1 MRIIL
6 LGGPG
11 SGKGTQAG
19 FLTRHFGIPQVSS
32 GDMLRAAVREGT
44 ALGRKAKGIMDSGA
58 LVPDD
63 LIVAMV
69 GERLDRPDCSE
80 GFVLDGFPRTIP
92 QAEALRDA
100 GVVVDTVIEIAVDD
114 EEIVVRMS
122 GRRVHPASGRVYH
135 VVHNP
140 PRVEGRDDET
150 GDELIQR
157 DDDREETV
165 RTRLAVYR
173 EQTEPSSTSTGGSPS
188 GASFTTRESRARA
201 RSRRSGREPSRRCSP
216 PEPGRTRC
224 AAGRGGA
231 RRAEPGS
238 GLKSIAAIG
247 RS

>member
-19 FLTRHFGIPQVSS
+19 FLTRRLGIPQISS
-32 GDMLRAAVREGT
+32 GDMLRTAVREGT
-44 ALGRKAKGIMDSGA
+44 ELGRKAKDIMDSGA

-69 GERLDRPDCSE
+69 GERLARPDCSA

-100 GVVVDTVIEIAVDD
+100 GVVIDTVVEVAVDD

-150 GDELIQR
+150 GEELVQR
-157 DDDREETV
+157 ADDREETV

-173 EQTEPSSTSTGGSPS
+173 EQTQPLVDFYQGLAEAGELRYARIDGV
-188 GASFTTRESRARA
+188 GDVERIRE
-201 RSRRSGREPSRRCSP
+201 
-216 PEPGRTRC
+216 RTIE
-224 AAGRGGA
+224 AVLPA
-231 RRAEPGS
+231 
-238 GLKSIAAIG
+238 
-247 RS
+247 

>member
-44 ALGRKAKGIMDSGA
+44 ELGRKAKGIMEAGE

-69 GERLDRPDCSE
+69 SERLDRPDCAE

-100 GVVVDTVIEIAVDD
+100 GVGVDTVIEIAVDD
-114 EEIVVRMS
+114 EEIVLRMS

-135 VVHNP
+135 AVHHP

-150 GDELIQR
+150 GEELIQR
-157 DDDREETV
+157 ADDREDTV

-173 EQTEPSSTSTGGSPS
+173 EQTEPLVD
-188 GASFTTRESRARA
+188 FYRAH
-201 RSRRSGREPSRRCSP
+201 
-216 PEPGRTRC
+216 
-224 AAGRGGA
+224 AGRGELRYA
-231 RRAEPGS
+231 RIDGTGEVEEVRARTIDAVRPG
-238 GLKSIAAIG
+238 
-247 RS
+247 

>member
-19 FLTRHFGIPQVSS
+19 FLTCHFGIPQVSS

-44 ALGRKAKGIMDSGA
+44 ALGRKAKGIMDVGE
-58 LVPDD
+58 LVPDG
-63 LIVAMV
+63 LIVAMI
-69 GERLDRPDCSE
+69 GERLDRPDCSK

-100 GVVVDTVIEIAVDD
+100 GVVIDTVIEIAVDD
-114 EEIVVRMS
+114 EEIVLRMS

-140 PRVEGRDDET
+140 PRVKGRDDET
-150 GDELIQR
+150 GEELIQR

-173 EQTEPSSTSTGGSPS
+173 EQTQPLVD
-188 GASFTTRESRARA
+188 FYRELADRGELHYARIDGMGDVEEVRSRAIETVL
-201 RSRRSGREPSRRCSP
+201 SG
-216 PEPGRTRC
+216 
-224 AAGRGGA
+224 
-231 RRAEPGS
+231 
-238 GLKSIAAIG
+238 
-247 RS
+247 

>member
-44 ALGRKAKGIMDSGA
+44 ELGRKAKGIMEAGE

-63 LIVAMV
+63 LIVAMIS
-69 GERLDRPDCSE
+69 ERLDRPDCAA

-92 QAEALRDA
+92 QGEALRAA
-100 GVVVDTVIEIAVDD
+100 GVAVDSVIEIVVDD
-114 EEIVVRMS
+114 EEIVLRMS

-135 VVHNP
+135 VVYHP
-140 PRVEGRDDET
+140 PRAEGRDDET
-150 GDELIQR
+150 GEELIQR
-157 DDDREETV
+157 ADDREDTV

-173 EQTEPSSTSTGGSPS
+173 EQTEPLIEFYRAHADRGELRYARIEGTGKV
-188 GASFTTRESRARA
+188 EEVRARA
-201 RSRRSGREPSRRCSP
+201 IEAARSG
-216 PEPGRTRC
+216 
-224 AAGRGGA
+224 
-231 RRAEPGS
+231 
-238 GLKSIAAIG
+238 
-247 RS
+247 

>member
-19 FLTRHFGIPQVSS
+19 FLMRHFGIPQISS

-44 ALGRKAKGIMDSGA
+44 ALGRKAKGIMDAGE

-63 LIVAMV
+63 LIVAMI
-69 GERLDRPDCSE
+69 GERLDRPDCSG

-92 QAEALRDA
+92 QAEALHDA
-100 GVVVDTVIEIAVDD
+100 GVVIDTVIEIAVDD
-114 EEIVVRMS
+114 EEIVLRMS

-135 VVHNP
+135 VAHNP
-140 PRVEGRDDET
+140 PRVSGHDDET
-150 GDELIQR
+150 GEELIQR

-173 EQTEPSSTSTGGSPS
+173 EQTQPLVDFYRGLAERGELRYARIDGTGGV
-188 GASFTTRESRARA
+188 EEVRARA
-201 RSRRSGREPSRRCSP
+201 VESILSG
-216 PEPGRTRC
+216 
-224 AAGRGGA
+224 
-231 RRAEPGS
+231 
-238 GLKSIAAIG
+238 
-247 RS
+247 

>member
-44 ALGRKAKGIMDSGA
+44 ALGRKAKGIMDTGA
-58 LVPDD
+58 LVPDH
-63 LIVAMV
+63 LIVAMI
-69 GERLDRPDCSE
+69 GERLDRPDCAE

-100 GVVVDTVIEIAVDD
+100 GVVIDTVLEIAVDD
-114 EEIVVRMS
+114 EEIVLRMS

-140 PRVEGRDDET
+140 PQVAGKDDKSGE
-150 GDELIQR
+150 ELIQR
-157 DDDREETV
+157 DDDREATV
-165 RTRLAVYR
+165 RNRLAIYG
-173 EQTEPSSTSTGGSPS
+173 EQTRPLIAFYRQFADRGELRYVHIDGTGDVD
-188 GASFTTRESRARA
+188 EVRARVIEA
-201 RSRRSGREPSRRCSP
+201 VRVD
-216 PEPGRTRC
+216 
-224 AAGRGGA
+224 
-231 RRAEPGS
+231 
-238 GLKSIAAIG
+238 
-247 RS
+247 

>member
-44 ALGRKAKGIMDSGA
+44 ALGRKAKGIMDAGE

-63 LIVAMV
+63 LIVAMIE
-69 GERLDRPDCSE
+69 ERLDRPDCSE

-92 QAEALRDA
+92 QAEALREA
-100 GVVVDTVIEIAVDD
+100 GVVIDTVIEIAVDD

-135 VVHNP
+135 IVHNP
-140 PRVEGRDDET
+140 PRVEWRDDET
-150 GDELIQR
+150 GEELIQR

-173 EQTEPSSTSTGGSPS
+173 EQTRPLVDFYRGLAERGELRYARIDGTGDV
-188 GASFTTRESRARA
+188 EEVRARA
-201 RSRRSGREPSRRCSP
+201 IETVLSG
-216 PEPGRTRC
+216 
-224 AAGRGGA
+224 
-231 RRAEPGS
+231 
-238 GLKSIAAIG
+238 
-247 RS
+247 

>member
-19 FLTRHFGIPQVSS
+19 FIMRHFGIPQVSS
-32 GDMLRAAVREGT
+32 GDMLRSAVREGT
-44 ALGRKAKGIMDSGA
+44 ALGRKAKGIMDAGE

-63 LIVAMV
+63 LIVAMI
-69 GERLDRPDCSE
+69 GERLANPDCAQ

-92 QAEALRDA
+92 QAEALREA
-100 GVVVDTVIEIAVDD
+100 GVVIDTVIEIAIDD
-114 EEIVVRMS
+114 EEIVLRMG

-150 GDELIQR
+150 GEELVLR
-157 DDDREETV
+157 DDDREQTV

-173 EQTEPSSTSTGGSPS
+173 EQTQPLVAFYRALAEEGELRYARIDGTG
-188 GASFTTRESRARA
+188 ELEEVRARA
-201 RSRRSGREPSRRCSP
+201 IE
-216 PEPGRTRC
+216 
-224 AAGRGGA
+224 AAGA
-231 RRAEPGS
+231 S
-238 GLKSIAAIG
+238 
-247 RS
+247 

>member
-19 FLTRHFGIPQVSS
+19 FLMRHFGIPQVSS

-44 ALGRKAKGIMDSGA
+44 ALGRKAKGIMDAGE

-63 LIVAMV
+63 LIVAMI
-69 GERLDRPDCSE
+69 GERLDRPDCSG

-92 QAEALRDA
+92 QAEALHGA
-100 GVVVDTVIEIAVDD
+100 GVVIDTVIEIAVDD
-114 EEIVVRMS
+114 EEIVLRMS

-135 VVHNP
+135 VAHNP
-140 PRVEGRDDET
+140 PRVSGHDDET
-150 GDELIQR
+150 GEELIQR

-173 EQTEPSSTSTGGSPS
+173 EQTQPLVDFYRGLAERGELRYARIDGTGGV
-188 GASFTTRESRARA
+188 EEVRARA
-201 RSRRSGREPSRRCSP
+201 VESILSG
-216 PEPGRTRC
+216 
-224 AAGRGGA
+224 
-231 RRAEPGS
+231 
-238 GLKSIAAIG
+238 
-247 RS
+247 

>member
-19 FLTRHFGIPQVSS
+19 FLTRRLGVPQISS
-32 GDMLRAAVREGT
+32 GDMLRAAVREGSE
-44 ALGRKAKGIMDSGA
+44 LGRKARGIMDSGA
-58 LVPDD
+58 LVPDG

-69 GERLDRPDCSE
+69 GERLARPDCAA

-140 PRVEGRDDET
+140 PRAEGRDDET
-150 GDELIQR
+150 GEALIQR

-173 EQTEPSSTSTGGSPS
+173 EQTRPLVEFYRRLAEAGELRYARVDGV
-188 GASFTTRESRARA
+188 GDVEQVRARTV
-201 RSRRSGREPSRRCSP
+201 E
-216 PEPGRTRC
+216 
-224 AAGRGGA
+224 AALPA
-231 RRAEPGS
+231 
-238 GLKSIAAIG
+238 
-247 RS
+247 

>member
-32 GDMLRAAVREGT
+32 GDMLRGAVREGT
-44 ALGRKAKGIMDSGA
+44 ALGRKAKVIMDAGE

-63 LIVAMV
+63 LIVAMI
-69 GERLDRPDCSE
+69 GERLDCPDCSK

-92 QAEALRDA
+92 QAEALREA
-100 GVVVDTVIEIAVDD
+100 GVVIDTVIEISVDD
-114 EEIVVRMS
+114 EEIVMRMS

-135 VVHNP
+135 VIHNP
-140 PRVEGRDDET
+140 PRVSGRDDET
-150 GDELIQR
+150 GEDLIQR

-173 EQTEPSSTSTGGSPS
+173 EQTRPLVDFYRGLAELGELHYARIDGTGGVE
-188 GASFTTRESRARA
+188 AVRARA
-201 RSRRSGREPSRRCSP
+201 IEAVQSG
-216 PEPGRTRC
+216 
-224 AAGRGGA
+224 
-231 RRAEPGS
+231 
-238 GLKSIAAIG
+238 
-247 RS
+247 

>member
-19 FLTRHFGIPQVSS
+19 FLTRHFRIPQISS

-44 ALGRKAKGIMDSGA
+44 VLGRKAKGIMDAGD

-63 LIVAMV
+63 LIVAMI
-69 GERLDRPDCSE
+69 GERLEQPDCAA

-100 GVVVDTVIEIAVDD
+100 GIVIDTVVEIEVDD

-122 GRRVHPASGRVYH
+122 GRRVHPTSGRVYH

-140 PRVEGRDDET
+140 PRVAGRDDET
-150 GDELIQR
+150 GEALVQR
-157 DDDREETV
+157 NDDREETV
-165 RTRLAVYR
+165 RNRLAVYR
-173 EQTEPSSTSTGGSPS
+173 EQTRPLVAFYRRFADRGELRYAQIDGTGDV
-188 GASFTTRESRARA
+188 EEVRARA
-201 RSRRSGREPSRRCSP
+201 IEAVLGR
-216 PEPGRTRC
+216 
-224 AAGRGGA
+224 
-231 RRAEPGS
+231 
-238 GLKSIAAIG
+238 
-247 RS
+247 

>member
-19 FLTRHFGIPQVSS
+19 FLTRRFGIPQVSS

-63 LIVAMV
+63 LIVAMI
-69 GERLDRPDCSE
+69 GERLDRPDCSQ

-100 GVVVDTVIEIAVDD
+100 QVVIDTVIEIAVDD

-140 PRVEGRDDET
+140 PRVEGRDDQT

-173 EQTEPSSTSTGGSPS
+173 EQTEPLVDYYRGLAERSELHYARIEGTGEVEEV
-188 GASFTTRESRARA
+188 RSRAIEA
-201 RSRRSGREPSRRCSP
+201 VL
-216 PEPGRTRC
+216 
-224 AAGRGGA
+224 AA
-231 RRAEPGS
+231 
-238 GLKSIAAIG
+238 
-247 RS
+247 

>member
-19 FLTRHFGIPQVSS
+19 FLTRRLGIPQISS
-32 GDMLRAAVREGT
+32 GDMLRTAVREGT
-44 ALGRKAKGIMDSGA
+44 ELGRKAKDIMDSGA

-69 GERLDRPDCSE
+69 GERLARPDCSA

-100 GVVVDTVIEIAVDD
+100 GVVIDTVVEVAVDD

-150 GDELIQR
+150 GEELVQR
-157 DDDREETV
+157 ADDREETV

-173 EQTEPSSTSTGGSPS
+173 EQTQPLVEFYQGLAEAGELRYARID
-188 GASFTTRESRARA
+188 GVGDVERIRE
-201 RSRRSGREPSRRCSP
+201 
-216 PEPGRTRC
+216 RTIE
-224 AAGRGGA
+224 AVLPA
-231 RRAEPGS
+231 
-238 GLKSIAAIG
+238 
-247 RS
+247 

>member
-100 GVVVDTVIEIAVDD
+100 GVVIDTVIEIAVDD

-140 PRVEGRDDET
+140 PSVEGRDDET

-173 EQTEPSSTSTGGSPS
+173 EQTEPLVAWYRGLAERGELHYARIEGTGEVEEV
-188 GASFTTRESRARA
+188 RSRAIEA
-201 RSRRSGREPSRRCSP
+201 VL
-216 PEPGRTRC
+216 
-224 AAGRGGA
+224 AA
-231 RRAEPGS
+231 
-238 GLKSIAAIG
+238 
-247 RS
+247 

>member
-19 FLTRHFGIPQVSS
+19 FLTRHFGIPQISS
-32 GDMLRAAVREGT
+32 GDMLRTAVREGT
-44 ALGRKAKGIMDSGA
+44 VLGRKAKGIMEAGE

-69 GERLDRPDCSE
+69 GERLAHPDCAA

-100 GVVVDTVIEIAVDD
+100 GIVVDTVIEMTVDD
-114 EEIVVRMS
+114 EEIVLRMS

-140 PRVEGRDDET
+140 PRVEGQDDET
-150 GDELIQR
+150 GEELIQR
-157 DDDREETV
+157 ADDSERTV
-165 RTRLAVYR
+165 RTRLAVHR
-173 EQTEPSSTSTGGSPS
+173 EQTQPLVEFYQALAARGELRYACIDGMGGV
-188 GASFTTRESRARA
+188 EEVRARA
-201 RSRRSGREPSRRCSP
+201 IE
-216 PEPGRTRC
+216 
-224 AAGRGGA
+224 AARFA
-231 RRAEPGS
+231 
-238 GLKSIAAIG
+238 
-247 RS
+247 

>member
-11 SGKGTQAG
+11 SGKGTQAA
-19 FLTRHFGIPQVSS
+19 FLTRRFGIPQVSS
-32 GDMLRAAVREGT
+32 GDMLRATVREGT
-44 ALGRKAKGIMDSGA
+44 ELGRKAKGIMDSGA

-69 GERLDRPDCSE
+69 GERLARPDCAA

-100 GVVVDTVIEIAVDD
+100 GVAIDTVIEMAVDD

-150 GDELIQR
+150 GEALILR

-173 EQTEPSSTSTGGSPS
+173 EQTRPLVDFYRELA
-188 GASFTTRESRARA
+188 GAGELRYARIDGVGDVEQIRARTIEA
-201 RSRRSGREPSRRCSP
+201 VLS
-216 PEPGRTRC
+216 
-224 AAGRGGA
+224 A
-231 RRAEPGS
+231 
-238 GLKSIAAIG
+238 
-247 RS
+247 

>member
-19 FLTRHFGIPQVSS
+19 FLTRHFGIPQISS

-44 ALGRKAKGIMDSGA
+44 ALGREAKGIMDAGE

-69 GERLDRPDCSE
+69 GERLARPDCS
-80 GFVLDGFPRTIP
+80 GGVVLDGFPRTIP
-92 QAEALRDA
+92 QAEAVRDA
-100 GVVVDTVIEIAVDD
+100 GIVIDTVIEIAVDD
-114 EEIVVRMS
+114 EEIVLRMS

-140 PRVEGRDDET
+140 PRAQGRDDET

-157 DDDREETV
+157 DDDREQTV

-173 EQTEPSSTSTGGSPS
+173 EQTRPLVE
-188 GASFTTRESRARA
+188 FYRELAERGELRYVRIDGMGEVEEVRSRAIEA
-201 RSRRSGREPSRRCSP
+201 VLS
-216 PEPGRTRC
+216 
-224 AAGRGGA
+224 A
-231 RRAEPGS
+231 
-238 GLKSIAAIG
+238 
-247 RS
+247 